1 MPSPVRVMTWLLLV
15 LQAAMVSTQTT
26 SSDNDSYP
34 TATGKSSRTQSMT
47 KTTAT
52 TTSASKTTSSTT
64 GTATHTVKVGSK
76 EDPHQYSPHNI
87 TANVGDVIIFEFY
100 PRNHSVVRADYLA
113 PCVPASK
120 DVFWSGEFNK
130 FNENNGQLIGP
141 PPTWS
146 LVVNDTAPTF
156 FYCTAIDSCIGN
168 GMVGVINPNSSMTW
182 EAQYEKAKDYPYML
196 VPGQSPPAEGDQPN
210 GTSSPSPSSSSNGG
224 GGGLS
229 GGAIAGIVVG
239 CVAFVAILI
248 ALFFAL
254 GRNRIYKKWMS
265 SEDGRT
271 ERTAQWALFNSHGER
286 KSEMTASAP
295 GHPGDQGT
303 FVSSPDPTQRAF
315 SPPPQPASGHW
326 SWDSTSFQQQQQH
339 QQQMGQ
345 MGQMAPTSGY
355 QRGPTE
361 LEAPMPM
368 TQIPES
374 HEHHDGR

>member
-1 MPSPVRVMTWLLLV
+1 MPSPVRVMTWLLLA

-26 SSDNDSYP
+26 SSDDSYGS
-34 TATGKSSRTQSMT
+34 ATGSGTSTQSMA

-87 TANVGDVIIFEFY
+87 TADVGDVIIFEFY
-100 PRNHSVVRADYLA
+100 PRNHSVVKADYLA
-113 PCVPASK
+113 PCVPASE
-120 DVFWSGEFNK
+120 DVFYSGEFNR
-130 FNENNGQLIGP
+130 FNENNGQLVGP

-182 EAQYEKAKDYPYML
+182 DDQYKKAKEYPYML
-196 VPGQSPPAEGDQPN
+196 VPGQSPPAEGDLPPS
-210 GTSSPSPSSSSNGG
+210 GTASSSPSSTGSSDEGG

-248 ALFFAL
+248 ALFFVL

-295 GHPGDQGT
+295 GHPGDQAT

-326 SWDSTSFQQQQQH
+326 SWDSTNFQQQQA
-339 QQQMGQ
+339 QQMGQ
-345 MGQMAPTSGY
+345 MSPQSGY

-361 LEAPMPM
+361 LEAPVPM

-374 HEHHDGR
+374 HEHYDGR